1 MKKIFRLSALF
12 CAMTLLVTSCSKD
25 ETLTEQPIIDPTLA
39 GSEIQ
44 FGARAGIEN
53 ADDSRTVYGPQYT
66 VTENGTTT
74 TYQRIDWVDDVDMV
88 EIMCAE
94 AGNGPRAHYLV
105 KNQKDATTQND
116 YGYLAKTTPNALQWG
131 DGPHTFYA
139 MYPSSETLVNTE
151 KAYVYIN
158 EDDKTMHGLIP
169 NEQHSP
175 TMKAY
180 NADKNEVSLDAEG
193 ISYYEA
199 MPDMRYAYMV
209 AKTAV
214 ENPTTS
220 VSFTFKPVVTAVR
233 FSLKLP
239 TGTDVIDKYVSAVQ
253 VSGPGIA
260 GQFTADLG
268 NWTKTYPD
276 ISTPTTDEQSIKMVF
291 DEPVL
296 LKAGQSIYFT
306 MFLHP
311 GADIDASTLTLSFSQ
326 TGGDWKSKKIGTAA
340 KAVVIPALKK
350 SSLTGIQL
358 PAEKVALNEYI
369 NWMYQIDD
377 NTPVKGLS
385 LPGTGG
391 SFSASGADG
400 YKQQTLPYLVSTET
414 QTSQWD
420 LGIRAFEI
428 VCDRPRYGTTSLG
441 SEYVKCN
448 GESVGVQVY
457 TVITDLIKKVQSIVD
472 NDDNPTETAMVIITY
487 QPEGKVDGV
496 TPRHRNAQLFT
507 QSLATMLTA
516 GTAANYQLT
525 QDEINKLV
533 VYSPTLTLGNA
544 RGKVM
549 IVARVNQQDE
559 TEAGDGT
566 AWDTAFGNAKSAL
579 GDKPALL
586 VNGCGTSKD
595 RWGARGYKVNGNDAW
610 HQPKEFV
617 VTGDN
622 ASNYSVE
629 YYQIAT
635 ANNSTTFPDWGA
647 VTVPDE
653 NTELKFNFGTNYDNF
668 DIVYQEWSRV
678 VDKDHLETTGDFYQT
693 VNQVYLGSSGGFFG
707 IGATNYNRYVRWYPS
722 FEEKLSNATRIFNQA
737 IADTSGAH
745 VYINSLCGYLVDA
758 SDEKYISSLAPYTAA
773 SSYTAGYVGGAAGNI
788 KALAD
793 KINPLFGAH
802 VRGAITGDEG
812 TGPTGVI
819 MMDFVSDQ
827 ASDGASYY
835 LPGLIISNNIYS
847 GNVDSNKEPV
857 KNPVKDPEGGETE
870 EPEQGM

>member
-1 MKKIFRLSALF
+1 MNKFFRLSALF
-12 CAMTLLVTSCSKD
+12 CAMTLLVTSCTKD
-25 ETLTEQPIIDPTLA
+25 ETLTNQPTIDPALA

-44 FGARAGIEN
+44 FGARAGFEN

-66 VTENGTTT
+66 VTENGITT

-105 KNQKDATTQND
+105 KNQKDATTEND

-131 DGPHTFYA
+131 EGPHTFYA

-151 KAYVYIN
+151 KAYVKID
-158 EDDKTMHGLIP
+158 EKDLKMHGLIP

-175 TMKAY
+175 KMKAFDA
-180 NADKNEVSLDAEG
+180 NGNEVSLDAEN

-199 MPDMRYAYMV
+199 KPDMRYAYMA

-239 TGTDVIDKYVSAVQ
+239 SGSNVIDKYVSAVQ

-260 GQFTADLG
+260 GEFTADLG
-268 NWTKTYPD
+268 TSWTGIYPN
-276 ISTPTTDEQSIKMVF
+276 ISEPTTDEQTIKMVF
-291 DEPVL
+291 DNPVL
-296 LKAGQSIYFT
+296 LEAGESIYFT

-311 GADIDASTLTLSFSQ
+311 GADIDASTLTVSFSQ
-326 TGGDWKSKKIGTAA
+326 TGGDWKSKKIGTATGT
-340 KAVVIPALKK
+340 VVIPALKK

-358 PAEKVALNEYI
+358 PADRIELGYE
-369 NWMYQIDD
+369 NWMSQLKG
-377 NTPVKGLS
+377 NTLVKGIS

-391 SFSASGADG
+391 SFSADG
-400 YKQQTLPYLVSTET
+400 GKGYQQQTLPYLVSTET

-428 VCDRPRYGTTSLG
+428 VCDRPQNGTASLG
-441 SEYVKCN
+441 SEFVKCN
-448 GESVGVQVY
+448 GESVGVRVY
-457 TVITDLIKKVQSIVD
+457 DVIKNLIEKVQSVVD
-472 NDDNPTETAMVIITY
+472 KDGNPTETAMVIITY
-487 QPEGKVDGV
+487 QPEGKVDGWIA
-496 TPRHRNAQLFT
+496 RHRDAQKFT
-507 QSLATMLTA
+507 QSLAKMLTNGRA
-516 GTAANYQLT
+516 SDYQLT
-525 QDEINKLV
+525 DEEISKLA
-533 VYSPTLTLGNA
+533 VYSPTLELSQA
-544 RGKVM
+544 RGHVM
-549 IVARVNQQDE
+549 IVARVNQQNE
-559 TEAGDGT
+559 SEAGNGT
-566 AWDTAFGNAKSAL
+566 AWDTAFDNAKTAL
-579 GDKPALL
+579 GNKPALL

-617 VTGDN
+617 MNGDN

-635 ANNSTTFPDWGA
+635 ASNQATFRDWSV

-653 NTELKFNFGTNYDNF
+653 NTELKFNFGTNKDDF
-668 DIVYQEWSRV
+668 DIIYQEWARV
-678 VDKDHLETTGDFYQT
+678 VDLEHLKATGDFYQT
-693 VNQVYLGSSGGFFG
+693 PTQVYLGANNLFSS
-707 IGATNYNRYVRWYPS
+707 AYNRYVRWYPS
-722 FEEKLSNATRIFNQA
+722 FEEKLSNAKRIFNQA
-737 IADTSGAH
+737 ITDKSGEH

-758 SDEKYISSLAPYTAA
+758 STEYTSSLAPYTAA
-773 SSYTAGYVGGAAGNI
+773 GFYSDYVGGAAGNI
-788 KALAD
+788 KALSD

-819 MMDFVSDQ
+819 MMDFVSDKP
-827 ASDGASYY
+827 ADGASYY

-847 GNVDSNKEPV
+847 GNVDSSKEPV
-857 KNPVKDPEGGETE
+857 EKPGGGSTEDPED
-870 EPEQGM
+870 GM

>member
-44 FGARAGIEN
+44 FGARAGFEN

-66 VTENGTTT
+66 ENGV

-105 KNQKDATTQND
+105 KNQKDATEKND
-116 YGYLAKTTPNALQWG
+116 YGYLAKTTTSALQWG
-131 DGPHTFYA
+131 AGPHTFYA
-139 MYPSSETLVNTE
+139 MYPSSETFVNTE

-175 TMKAY
+175 EMQAFDANGNK
-180 NADKNEVSLDAEG
+180 VSLDAEN

-268 NWTKTYPD
+268 NWNNTPYPT
-276 ISTPTTDEQSIKMVF
+276 ISTPTTDEQSIKTVF

-311 GADIDASTLTLSFSQ
+311 GANIDASTLTLSFSQ
-326 TGGDWKSKKIGTAA
+326 TGGDWKSKKIGANSGT
-340 KAVVIPALKK
+340 VVIPALKK

-358 PAEKVALNEYI
+358 PADRIELGYE
-369 NWMYQIDD
+369 NWMYQIKD

-391 SFSASGADG
+391 SFSANGADG
-400 YKQQTLPYLVSTET
+400 YNQQTLPYLASTST

-420 LGIRAFEI
+420 LGVRAFEI
-428 VCDRPRYGTTSLG
+428 VCERPNSSSTSLG
-441 SEYVKCN
+441 DEYVKCN
-448 GESVGVQVY
+448 GSSVGIRVY

-472 NDDNPTETAMVIITY
+472 NDGNPTETAMVILTY
-487 QPEGKVDGV
+487 QPEGSGRD
-496 TPRHRNAQLFT
+496 RNAEAFAG
-507 QSLATMLTA
+507 SLATMLTA
-516 GTAANYQLT
+516 GTSAQYRLT
-525 QDEINKLV
+525 QDEINCLV
-533 VYSPTLTLGNA
+533 VYSPTLTLGEA

-549 IVARVNQQDE
+549 IVARVNQQN
-559 TEAGDGT
+559 EAENNTD
-566 AWDTAFGNAKSAL
+566 WNTAFTKAKTAL
-579 GDKPALL
+579 GDKPVLL

-610 HQPKEFV
+610 HQP
-617 VTGDN
+617 
-622 ASNYSVE
+622 ASAIVHSPSADVANYSVE
-629 YYQIAT
+629 HYLIQDS
-635 ANNSTTFPDWGA
+635 NGTFPDWNL

-653 NTELKFNFGTNYDNF
+653 TTTLKFNFGTNNDSF
-668 DIVYQEWSRV
+668 DIIYQEWARV
-678 VDKDHLETTGDFYQT
+678 VDYSHLGVTNGGPFITPQVCLGHSGTWLFGYTGT
-693 VNQVYLGSSGGFFG
+693 VNR
-707 IGATNYNRYVRWYPS
+707 ICRWYSS
-722 FEEKLSNATRIFNQA
+722 FDEKLSNATRIFNQA
-737 IADTSGAH
+737 ITDTSGQH

-758 SDEKYISSLAPYTAA
+758 SITASMQPYTAA
-773 SSYTAGYVGGAAGNI
+773 PMYSGGAFTGSTTAGGIAGNI

-819 MMDFVSDQ
+819 MMDFVSDNP
-827 ASDGASYY
+827 SDGASYY

-847 GNVDSNKEPV
+847 GNVDSSKEPV
-857 KNPVKDPEGGETE
+857 KNPEGGETE
-870 EPEQGM
+870 EPEQGL